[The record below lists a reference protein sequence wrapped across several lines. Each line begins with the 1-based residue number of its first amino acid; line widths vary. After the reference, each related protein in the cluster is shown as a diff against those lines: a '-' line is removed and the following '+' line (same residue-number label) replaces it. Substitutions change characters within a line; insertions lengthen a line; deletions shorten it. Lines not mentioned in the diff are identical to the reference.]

1 MKRPPPRSTR
11 TDTICPYT
19 TLFRSDQRQGPG
31 RGRVGNKQRPASIK
45 IAAGLAAAMQGIV
58 AIEFGAKAPY
68 RRIVALTARQGGV
81 GLATQNA
88 LLATIYGNLE
98 RRLCNFHCRSEE
110 RSVGKECVSTCRLR
124 WWPYHY
130 KKKKN

>member
-88 LLATIYGNLE
+88 LLATI
-98 RRLCNFHCRSEE
+98 RSEE
-110 RSVGKECVSTCRLR
+110 HTSELQSLMRISYAVFCL
-124 WWPYHY
+124 
-130 KKKKN
+130 KKNTKQNTLLNN

>member
-1 MKRPPPRSTR
+1 MGVQCLLVKTRFSLLKVVLDACQRIEIKPP
-11 TDTICPYT
+11 
-19 TLFRSDQRQGPG
+19 TLGAPDQRQGPG

-68 RRIVALTARQGGV
+68 RRIVALTARQGGG
-81 GLATQNA
+81 GLAPQNA

-98 RRLCNFHCRSEE
+98 RRLFHLDRKN
-110 RSVGKECVSTCRLR
+110 VG
-124 WWPYHY
+124 
-130 KKKKN
+130 

>member
-58 AIEFGAKAPY
+58 AIKFGAKAPY

-98 RRLCNFHCRSEE
+98 RRLCNFHCNVTLFKSPA
-110 RSVGKECVSTCRLR
+110 VLR
-124 WWPYHY
+124 RFRNRTDKIGRAHV
-130 KKKKN
+130 